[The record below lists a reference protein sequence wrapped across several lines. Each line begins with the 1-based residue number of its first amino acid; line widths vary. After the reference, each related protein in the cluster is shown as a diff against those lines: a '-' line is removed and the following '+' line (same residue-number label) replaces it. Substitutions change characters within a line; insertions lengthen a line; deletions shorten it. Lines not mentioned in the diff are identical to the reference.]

1 MTTNGL
7 TKRFNHVRA
16 LMMIHLVLVLLIPF
30 LFTQMGGCQ
39 AEKDTLPL
47 NLGPEVDAELIDQA
61 LSAPLRSTTPLS
73 IRLGEGFVLS
83 ETQEL
88 GGIAGS
94 YAVLSD
100 TSQTVVDRVETE
112 SEVLMTIIEHRQTY
126 SNGEVKKTST
136 EIPVRIEKTATEALM
151 YGPEVILPSLTT
163 PTTEKVT
170 SQNFASGHTFRPE
183 IEKLLRERSPQALL
197 GLLREQ
203 NSQNKSGEIS
213 IRGDGAKVSY
223 HGLQISEALEAPPVL
238 VQRRENCAG
247 LPNCQLRVHRV
258 RFDMVFWEN
267 GRPDRVHWEFAMSAE
282 APYLAS
288 VLEKC
293 VTGLAKL
300 GGNQG
305 EILVRQ
311 CLPVID
317 FRFTN

>member
-1 MTTNGL
+1 M

-39 AEKDTLPL
+39 NEKDTLPL
-47 NLGPEVDAELIDQA
+47 NLGPEVDPALIDSA
-61 LSAPLRSTTPLS
+61 LTAPLQNTTPLS

-100 TSQTVVDRVETE
+100 TSQTVVDRLETPAE
-112 SEVLMTIIEHRQTY
+112 ILMTIIEHRQTY
-126 SNGEVKKTST
+126 ANGEVQKTST
-136 EIPVRIEKTATEALM
+136 EIPVRIEKTAAEALM
-151 YGPEVILPSLTT
+151 YGPETSLPSLNSQAS
-163 PTTEKVT
+163 EKVA
-170 SQNFASGHTFRPE
+170 SQTGSAAPIFRME
-183 IEKLLRERSPQALL
+183 VDKIMREKSPQALL
-197 GLLREQ
+197 ALLRQ
-203 NSQNKSGEIS
+203 HTSQNKT
-213 IRGDGAKVSY
+213 GDVSSLSATDGKVTY
-223 HGLQISEALEAPPVL
+223 HGLKASSALEAPPIL

-247 LPNCQLRVHRV
+247 LPNCQLLVHRV
-258 RFDMVFWEN
+258 SFDMVFWEN